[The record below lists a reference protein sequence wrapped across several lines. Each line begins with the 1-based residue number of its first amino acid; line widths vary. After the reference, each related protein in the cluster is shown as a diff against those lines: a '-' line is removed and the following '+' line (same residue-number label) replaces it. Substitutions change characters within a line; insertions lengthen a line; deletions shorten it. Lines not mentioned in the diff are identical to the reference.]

1 MTRTIRTPTPLTPSP
16 LRESLDSLGVT
27 LRGDGGGFATPIP
40 LGTGSPLSA
49 TRPKLQAS
57 PTAERGARGVRL
69 GIHSLK
75 MTHSHP
81 EG

>member
-1 MTRTIRTPTPLTPSP
+1 MTRTIRTPTPLTP
-16 LRESLDSLGVT
+16 
-27 LRGDGGGFATPIP
+27 
-40 LGTGSPLSA
+40 SPLSA

-57 PTAERGARGVRL
+57 PTAERGARGVRS

-75 MTHSHP
+75 MTHSHL